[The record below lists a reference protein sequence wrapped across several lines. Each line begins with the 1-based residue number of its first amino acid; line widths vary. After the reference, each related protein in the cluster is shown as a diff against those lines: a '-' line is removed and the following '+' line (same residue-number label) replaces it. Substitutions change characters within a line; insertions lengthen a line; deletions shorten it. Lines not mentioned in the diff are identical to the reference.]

1 MNKLKRK
8 YKILMIGAGNLGGN
22 LLPVLLKKFA
32 SVKVINRNKSV
43 NKELKRIYKLNIET
57 TYNKDDLVTSDVI
70 ILCIQ
75 DRYIDD
81 VFKKIINS
89 GINLKN
95 KYFIHFSGSL
105 SSEIF
110 NSNKVDKRNVISAH
124 PIQSFAGWKRNG
136 DMLFNNITMGI
147 DGGVNAFALIKY
159 MFNGYKINFLKIK
172 PKDKTLYHIASV
184 IASNFLVT
192 QFYLIQ
198 KVINKIGLKQINSFD
213 IFEQIILTTLG
224 NIKNKGI
231 KDSLTGPVK
240 RRELQT
246 LKNHKNELKKKL
258 PVIYN
263 YYNLMTGF
271 TKEIK

>member
-1 MNKLKRK
+1 MKNLKRK
-8 YKILMIGAGNLGGN
+8 YKVLLIGAGNLGGN
-22 LLPVLLKKFA
+22 LLPVLLKKFD
-32 SVKVINRNKSV
+32 SVKIINRNKLG
-43 NKELKRIYKLNIET
+43 NKELKKIYKLNIET
-57 TYNKDDLVTSDVI
+57 NYNKDDLNNSDVI

-75 DRYIDD
+75 DRYIDS

-89 GINLKN
+89 GINLKD

-110 NSNKVDKRNVISAH
+110 NSSKVNKSNVISAH
-124 PIQSFAGWKRNG
+124 PIQSFAGWKGNG
-136 DMLFNNITMGI
+136 DLLFRNITMGI
-147 DGGVNAFALIKY
+147 DGGENAFALIKY
-159 MFNGYKINFLKIK
+159 IFREYKIKYLKIN

-192 QFYLIQ
+192 QFHLIQ
-198 KVINKIGLKQINSFD
+198 KVIKKIGLKQINSFD

-240 RRELQT
+240 RGEMQT
-246 LKNHKNELKKKL
+246 IKNHKKELKKKL
-258 PVIYN
+258 PAIYN

>member
-1 MNKLKRK
+1 MNKFKRK
-8 YKILMIGAGNLGGN
+8 YKVLMIGAGNLGGN
-22 LLPVLLKKFA
+22 LLPVLIKKFDL
-32 SVKVINRNKSV
+32 VKIINRNKLV
-43 NKELKRIYKLNIET
+43 NKELKKIYNLNIET
-57 TYNKDDLVTSDVI
+57 TYNKDDLKNSDVI
-70 ILCIQ
+70 ILSIQ
-75 DRYIDD
+75 DRYIES

-110 NSNKVDKRNVISAH
+110 NSNKINKSKVISAH
-124 PIQSFAGWKRNG
+124 PIQSFAGWNRNG
-136 DMLFNNITMGI
+136 DLLFRNITMGI
-147 DGGVNAFALIKY
+147 DGGENAFVLIKY
-159 MFNGYKINFLKIK
+159 IFSNYKIKFLKIN

-192 QFYLIQ
+192 QFHLIQ
-198 KVINKIGLKQINSFD
+198 KVIKKIGLKQINSFD

-231 KDSLTGPVK
+231 KNSLTGPVK
-240 RRELQT
+240 RGELQT
-246 LKNHKNELKKKL
+246 IKNHKKELKKKL
-258 PVIYN
+258 PVLYN
-263 YYNLMTGF
+263 YYNLMTEF